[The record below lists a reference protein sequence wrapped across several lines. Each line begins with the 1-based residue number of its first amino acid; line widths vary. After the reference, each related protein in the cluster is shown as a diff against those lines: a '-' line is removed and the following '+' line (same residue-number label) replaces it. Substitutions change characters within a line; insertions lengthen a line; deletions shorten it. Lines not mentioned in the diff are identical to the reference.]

1 VRRLFKWAARKELV
15 PVTVYQALATV
26 PGLAKGRTNARET
39 ASILP
44 VEKTTVEATLPFLP
58 AVFADM
64 VRLQS
69 LLGCRPTEVCL
80 IRPGDVDTSGDVWV
94 YTPAEH
100 KTEHHGRMRRIFVGS
115 RAQEILFP
123 YLRRPAEMHCFL
135 PDAKRTDRGTFTKD
149 SYNRAVA
156 RAVDKANVSNVK
168 VLTEALGRAPTE
180 N

>member
-1 VRRLFKWAARKELV
+1 
-15 PVTVYQALATV
+15 
-26 PGLAKGRTNARET
+26 
-39 ASILP
+39 
-44 VEKTTVEATLPFLP
+44 
-58 AVFADM
+58 
-64 VRLQS
+64 
-69 LLGCRPTEVCL
+69 
-80 IRPGDVDTSGDVWV
+80 
-94 YTPAEH
+94 
-100 KTEHHGRMRRIFVGS
+100 MRRIFVGS